1 MSERVIDRAERR
13 ARETKHLCELAGATL
28 GCGYDVQWGVC
39 TSSHLTALD
48 QIPQRC
54 LLLL

>member
-1 MSERVIDRAERR
+1 MIDRAERR